1 MSSPKQ
7 SKPRKTAKV
16 DAPSGRTPARRPGAA
31 QNRTPGLEA
40 ELALTHARLD
50 ATEDR
55 LQSASNQL
63 LAATEKLRDAEAL
76 NRTTLD
82 ALKSS
87 LDREK
92 LALTFAEIGTTEYD
106 VRSTTVHCSDMSMRL
121 FGIRGD
127 NPDVEFDVLLQ
138 SMHGEDRPRF
148 KQALDECLNGTSN
161 LDIEYRVKDSDNS
174 ERWLR
179 TKGDALLNQDGEPIK
194 VLFVTEDVSQRKD
207 MDARVRFL
215 AHHDLL
221 TGLPNRTLFQDRLQQ
236 SLASAKRMKSRV
248 ALLFI
253 DLDHFKE
260 VNDTYG
266 HRAGDILLQT
276 VAARLRGCVRETDT
290 VCRHS
295 GDEYLIVLSALRD
308 PSEAALVAT
317 KVLGTFE
324 QPFVVEGK
332 EASMSASV
340 GISVYPDD
348 GLSTEDLIRNADA
361 AMYYSKKGGRNRFEF
376 FTKELVAPVAE
387 RLLLANQLHHALES
401 DELRLHFQPQFLA
414 RDNKLIGAEVLVRW
428 NHSEQG
434 VLFSESFVSLEE
446 ESDVIHLIGN
456 WVLEATCR
464 QIDAWQK
471 NGISVVPIAINLS
484 AFQFRRAS
492 LAQSVAAALARHG
505 IKPAQLEIEL
515 TEKAILQDVREVANT
530 LDQLH
535 ELGVS
540 LAIDD
545 FGNDYSSLNHLKR
558 FSINKLKINSGF
570 IEDLPRDVNDSAIVR
585 AIINLAKN
593 LRLKVVAEGVET
605 QAQLDFL
612 KTLGCDAYQGNIAGH
627 TLDAQSL
634 AKLMR

>member
-1 MSSPKQ
+1 LSPPKQ
-7 SKPRKTAKV
+7 SKPR
-16 DAPSGRTPARRPGAA
+16 RTVKADVPTKPPPARRPSAA
-31 QNRTPGLEA
+31 QTRIAGLEA
-40 ELALTHARLD
+40 DLALAHARLD
-50 ATEDR
+50 ATQDR
-55 LQSASNQL
+55 LQAASNQL

-92 LALTFAEIGTTEYD
+92 LALAFAEIGTSEYD
-106 VRSTTVHCSDMSMRL
+106 VPSTTVHCSDMSMRL

-127 NPDVEFDVLLQ
+127 SPDIEFDALLQ

-179 TKGDALLNQDGEPIK
+179 TKGDALLNLDGEPIK
-194 VLFVTEDVSQRKD
+194 ILFVTEDVSQRKD

-260 VNDTYG
+260 VNDSYG

-324 QPFVVEGK
+324 QPFVLEGK
-332 EASMSASV
+332 EVSMSASV

-361 AMYYSKKGGRNRFEF
+361 AMYHSKKGGRNRFEF

-414 RDNKLIGAEVLVRW
+414 RDNKLIGAEALVRW
-428 NHSEQG
+428 DHTEQG
-434 VLFSESFVSLEE
+434 VLFPQNFVPLGE
-446 ESDVIHLIGN
+446 ESDVIHLIGE
-456 WVLEATCR
+456 WVLDATCR

-484 AFQFRRAS
+484 AFQFRRGS
-492 LAQSVAAALARHG
+492 LAQSVAAAMARHG

-515 TEKAILQDVREVANT
+515 TEKALLQDVKDVAST

-545 FGNDYSSLNHLKR
+545 FGTDFSSLHHLKR
-558 FSINKLKINSGF
+558 FPIDKLKIDRDF
-570 IEDLPRDVNDSAIVR
+570 IEDLPRDVNDSAIVQ
-585 AIINLAKN
+585 AIINLAKS

-612 KTLGCDAYQGNIAGH
+612 KTIGCDAYQGNVAGNAG
-627 TLDAQSL
+627 DAQSL
-634 AKLMR
+634 AELMR